1 MDIFSKIQI
10 QKGKIIMANNN
21 ARPAKNIAGRVKE
34 LLEPTVNELG
44 YVLWDVEYVKE
55 GAEWFLR
62 ITLDSEEG
70 ININDCEKVHMA
82 ISPMLDEADPIE
94 SSYRLEV
101 SSPGIERDLK
111 NTMHYKAC
119 IGWDVEA
126 KLFTAVN
133 GSKTVSGIL
142 AGYDEENDVFSID
155 VGGETVTLEK
165 KLVSKLKTVFI
176 FD

>member
-1 MDIFSKIQI
+1 
-10 QKGKIIMANNN
+10 MANTN

-34 LLEPTVNELG
+34 MLESTVNELG

-94 SSYRLEV
+94 GSYRLEV

-111 NTMHYKAC
+111 TPMHYKAC
-119 IGWDVEA
+119 LGWDVEVR
-126 KLFTAVN
+126 LFTAVD
-133 GSKTVSGIL
+133 GRKVIKGVL
-142 AGYDEENDVFSID
+142 VGYDEDNGSFAISENGNEV
-155 VGGETVTLEK
+155 VLEK
-165 KLVSKLKTVFI
+165 NVVSKIKTVYE

>member
-1 MDIFSKIQI
+1 
-10 QKGKIIMANNN
+10 MANENKK
-21 ARPAKNIAGRVKE
+21 PAKNIAGRVKE

-70 ININDCEKVHMA
+70 ININDCEKVHME

-94 SSYRLEV
+94 GSYRLEV

-111 NTMHYKAC
+111 NAMHYNVC
-119 IGWDVEA
+119 IGWDVEV
-126 KLFTAVN
+126 KLFTAFE
-133 GSKTVSGIL
+133 GRKSIKGIL
-142 AGYDEENDVFSID
+142 AGYDEENNTFTINENGNDII
-155 VGGETVTLEK
+155 LEK
-165 KLVSKLKTVFI
+165 SLVSKIKTVYD

>member
-1 MDIFSKIQI
+1 
-10 QKGKIIMANNN
+10 MANANKK
-21 ARPAKNIAGRVKE
+21 PAKNIAGRVKE

-62 ITLDSEEG
+62 ITLDNEEG
-70 ININDCEKVHMA
+70 ININDCEKVHME

-94 SSYRLEV
+94 GAYRLEV

-111 NTMHYKAC
+111 NPMHYSAC
-119 IGWDVEA
+119 IGWDVEV
-126 KLFTAVN
+126 KLFTAFE
-133 GSKTVSGIL
+133 GRKSIKGIL
-142 AGYDEENDVFSID
+142 ACYDEENNTFTINENGNDII
-155 VGGETVTLEK
+155 LEK
-165 KLVSKLKTVFI
+165 SLVSKIKTVYD

>member
-1 MDIFSKIQI
+1 MSKQFA
-10 QKGKIIMANNN
+10 K
-21 ARPAKNIAGRVKE
+21 PAKNIAGKVKE
-34 LLEPTVNELG
+34 LLEGTVNELG

-70 ININDCEKVHMA
+70 ININDCEKVHMT

-94 SSYRLEV
+94 GSYRLEV

-111 NTMHYKAC
+111 NPMHYKAC
-119 IGWDVEA
+119 VGWDVEVR
-126 KLFTAVN
+126 LFTAYEGRKVI
-133 GSKTVSGIL
+133 KGIL
-142 AGYDEENDVFSID
+142 AGYDEENSVFNID
-155 VGGETVTLEK
+155 ENGNMLSLEK
-165 KLVSKLKTVFI
+165 NLVSKIKTVYN

>member
-1 MDIFSKIQI
+1 
-10 QKGKIIMANNN
+10 MANTN

-34 LLEPTVNELG
+34 MLEPTVNELG

-94 SSYRLEV
+94 GSYRLEV

-111 NTMHYKAC
+111 TPMHYKAC
-119 IGWDVEA
+119 LGWDVEVR
-126 KLFTAVN
+126 LFTAVD
-133 GSKTVSGIL
+133 GRKVIKGVL
-142 AGYDEENDVFSID
+142 VGYDEDNGSFAISENGNEIV
-155 VGGETVTLEK
+155 LEK
-165 KLVSKLKTVFI
+165 NVVSKIKTVYE

>member
-1 MDIFSKIQI
+1 
-10 QKGKIIMANNN
+10 MAKEN

-34 LLEPTVNELG
+34 LLEDTVNSLG

-94 SSYRLEV
+94 GSYRLEV

-111 NTMHYKAC
+111 NSMHYKAC
-119 IGWDVEA
+119 IGWDVEVR
-126 KLFTAVN
+126 LFTAYEGRKVI
-133 GSKTVSGIL
+133 KGIL
-142 AGYDEENDVFSID
+142 SGYDEENNVFEINEN
-155 VGGETVTLEK
+155 GALITLEK
-165 KLVSKLKTVFI
+165 SLVSKIKTVYDFE
-176 FD
+176 

>member
-1 MDIFSKIQI
+1 MSKQFA
-10 QKGKIIMANNN
+10 K
-21 ARPAKNIAGRVKE
+21 PAKNIAGKVKE
-34 LLEPTVNELG
+34 LLEGTVNELG

-94 SSYRLEV
+94 GSYRLEV

-111 NTMHYKAC
+111 NPMHYKAC
-119 IGWDVEA
+119 VGWDVEVR
-126 KLFTAVN
+126 LFTAYDGRKVI
-133 GSKTVSGIL
+133 KGIL
-142 AGYDEENDVFSID
+142 AGYDEENSVFNID
-155 VGGETVTLEK
+155 ENGNMLSLEK
-165 KLVSKLKTVFI
+165 NLVSKIKTVYN